1 MPLDMSY
8 ESDSSEEASPQKPQ
22 RKNNNRAPS
31 LDDAEAFPET
41 FGAGSAP
48 TQGIPSG
55 VDFASLAGKF
65 TPDET
70 NEFDLTQPR
79 PMQRKTITRI
89 SRLREMYYKSRDLC
103 NKPLGTHWSL
113 YVDSGIQG
121 PEKSVECESQLLG
134 NVPTTKAFE
143 PLISPVRQG
152 LSSGSNVRL
161 FKSNGLTSPSMLD
174 EILEKGGK
182 WSVAVSKDLSR
193 DMFEELC
200 LYVLDERLGWA
211 VDGCVY
217 AVRDVVD
224 VLQIWTKASPNPE
237 LLAKMTSDI
246 NAILGIDEQVPV
258 SFSLHADAFKKASKA
273 RKYFIVEPIP
283 GAAYVQSQEVALQPR
298 SKSEVTRE
306 KKDKKKIKVKKG
318 EEGFIT
324 EGAAIRAQKP
334 KSVNSTEQSK
344 ESTDDATTS
353 NPFGNL
359 MVEDEYGHKKKGAKD
374 EEDSPLV
381 FKQRKKPPSR
391 KGSKKSKKDEF
402 DDLPVQPGAVVPLPM
417 FMGAGAVIF
426 LVLAVLLYTYS
437 SSS

>member
-1 MPLDMSY
+1 MSY
-8 ESDSSEEASPQKPQ
+8 ESDSEEETPQKPQ
-22 RKNNNRAPS
+22 KKNNNRAPS

-41 FGAGSAP
+41 FGAGTAQA
-48 TQGIPSG
+48 QGIPSG

-70 NEFDLTQPR
+70 NEFDLTQAR

-103 NKPLGTHWSL
+103 NKPLGTQWSL
-113 YVDSGIQG
+113 YMDSGIQG
-121 PEKSVECESQLLG
+121 SEKTAECESQLLG
-134 NVPTTKAFE
+134 SVHTTKAFD
-143 PLISPVRQG
+143 PLMKPVRLG
-152 LSSGSNVRL
+152 LSPGSNVRL

-174 EILEKGGK
+174 ETLEKGGK
-182 WSVAVSKDLSR
+182 WSVAVSKDLSK
-193 DMFEELC
+193 DVFEELC

-211 VDGCVY
+211 ADGCVY
-217 AVRDVVD
+217 AVRDGIDVV
-224 VLQIWTKASPNPE
+224 QIWTKTAPNPDV
-237 LLAKMTSDI
+237 LSKMATDI
-246 NAILGIDEQVPV
+246 DAILGIDGAVPV

-273 RKYFIVEPIP
+273 RKYFIVEPIL
-283 GAAYVQSQEVALQPR
+283 GAVYVQSQEVALQPR

-306 KKDKKKIKVKKG
+306 KKDKKKSKVRKG

-334 KSVNSTEQSK
+334 KSSANSTEPSQAKNEPSAP
-344 ESTDDATTS
+344 STS

-359 MVEDEYGHKKKGAKD
+359 TVEEETFGKKNKTKE

-426 LVLAVLLYTYS
+426 LVLAILLYTYS